1 MCLRGD
7 NTPDCEQARWC
18 KLILA
23 ITLSCSRTEERS
35 RREKKKRSE
44 GLTYIDATITIGL
57 GEKMEAK
64 RPASGAQLETA
75 MRNDEVNQDASSYA
89 SSSAAMTLCAI
100 VMPLMLLA
108 SDTGSN

>member
-1 MCLRGD
+1 MVQTNISYHALLFSDRG
-7 NTPDCEQARWC
+7 
-18 KLILA
+18 KK
-23 ITLSCSRTEERS
+23 SER
-35 RREKKKRSE
+35 KKKRSE